1 MPLSDGVDIDARTC
15 HGRVPIATEGTHVAG
30 LAGGW
35 PAFQAP
41 GNAGSRTRRQPPIGL
56 PPGPP
61 EDRGHCIP
69 APSLPS
75 ALKQALH
82 LPLIHRQ
89 GRKARWAPCNKR
101 DLLPKKPVKG
111 IFSKGDPARKR
122 RELHHRAGK
131 HVVMPL
137 FATHT
142 IRPGSRRQQHHASL
156 RQKASAATH
165 SVAYPS

>member
-1 MPLSDGVDIDARTC
+1 MPLSDGVDTGARTC
-15 HGRVPIATEGTHVAG
+15 HGQIQIATEGTHVAG

-41 GNAGSRTRRQPPIGL
+41 GNAGSKTRRQPPIGL

-75 ALKQALH
+75 ALKQAIH

-89 GRKARWAPCNKR
+89 GRKVRWMPCNKG
-101 DLLPKKPVKG
+101 DLLPKEPVKG
-111 IFSKGDPARKR
+111 IFSEGDPARKR
-122 RELHHRAGK
+122 RELDHRAGK

-142 IRPGSRRQQHHASL
+142 IRPVARQPDTRASKQAL
-156 RQKASAATH
+156 PAATPP
-165 SVAYPS
+165 VACTH

>member
-1 MPLSDGVDIDARTC
+1 MPLSDGVDTGARTC
-15 HGRVPIATEGTHVAG
+15 HGRVQVATEGTQVAS
-30 LAGGW
+30 LAGGC
-35 PAFQAP
+35 PPFQAP
-41 GNAGSRTRRQPPIGL
+41 GNAGSKARRQPPIGL

-131 HVVMPL
+131 DAVMPL
-137 FATHT
+137 LVTLHT
-142 IRPGSRRQQHHASL
+142 IRPVAQQPDTRASKQAL
-156 RQKASAATH
+156 SAATPP
-165 SVAYPS
+165 VACTR